1 MAQCTPYVSNQPSM
15 FYMIV
20 FVQELVSARNNNK
33 TNLSDLEF
41 KYDKVTA
48 DRGQLETELTDLRTE
63 LDTLR
68 KENSRIMEENKNSKI
83 SVSDLQAELKGA
95 KHR

>member
-1 MAQCTPYVSNQPSM
+1 M
-15 FYMIV
+15 
-20 FVQELVSARNNNK
+20 SARNNNK
-33 TNLSDLEF
+33 TCLSDLEY

-48 DRGQLETELTDLRTE
+48 DRGQLENEMSELRQE
-63 LDTLR
+63 LDAQR
-68 KENSRIMEENKNSKI
+68 RENNRLLEENKNSKI